1 MSIFKITLL
10 ASKWSAIGAF
20 AVKAVVVMA
29 LIALAAV
36 ATPHIAKFVDK
47 HRKPE
52 KPKED
57 DGVHS
62 AQNVRGIFDASKE
75 DDFDPNYKIY
85 NTDIYGV
92 DKKHGKKQR

>member
-10 ASKWSAIGAF
+10 AGKWSALAAF
-20 AVKAVVVMA
+20 AIKAVIVMA

-52 KPKED
+52 EPKED
-57 DGVHS
+57 DE
-62 AQNVRGIFDASKE
+62 VRGIFDASKE

>member
-10 ASKWSAIGAF
+10 ASSWSALGAF
-20 AVKAVVVMA
+20 AVKAVVIMA

-36 ATPHIAKFVDK
+36 ATPYIAKVIDK

-52 KPKED
+52 EPKKD
-57 DGVHS
+57 DGLHS
-62 AQNVRGIFDASKE
+62 AQNVRGIFEASKDE
-75 DDFDPNYKIY
+75 DFDPNYKIY

-92 DKKHGKKQR
+92 DKKHGKKQ

>member
-10 ASKWSAIGAF
+10 AGKWSAIGAF

-36 ATPHIAKFVDK
+36 ATPHIAKIVDK

-57 DGVHS
+57 DG
-62 AQNVRGIFDASKE
+62 VRGIFDASKE

>member
-10 ASKWSAIGAF
+10 ASSWSALGAF
-20 AVKAVVVMA
+20 AVKAVIIMA

-36 ATPHIAKFVDK
+36 ATPYIAKVIDK

-52 KPKED
+52 EPKKD
-57 DGVHS
+57 DE
-62 AQNVRGIFDASKE
+62 VRGIFEASKDE
-75 DDFDPNYKIY
+75 DFDPNYKIY

-92 DKKHGKKQR
+92 DKKHGKKQ

>member
-10 ASKWSAIGAF
+10 ASKWSALAAF
-20 AVKAVVVMA
+20 AVKAVIVMA

-36 ATPHIAKFVDK
+36 ATPYIAKVIDK

-52 KPKED
+52 EPKKD
-57 DGVHS
+57 DGLH
-62 AQNVRGIFDASKE
+62 GIFEASKE

>member
-10 ASKWSAIGAF
+10 ASKWSALAAF
-20 AVKAVVVMA
+20 AVKAVIVMA

-47 HRKPE
+47 RRKPE
-52 KPKED
+52 EPKED
-57 DGVHS
+57 DE
-62 AQNVRGIFDASKE
+62 VRGIFDASKE
-75 DDFDPNYKIY
+75 NDFDPNYKIY

>member
-10 ASKWSAIGAF
+10 ASSWSALGAF
-20 AVKAVVVMA
+20 AVKAVIIMA

-36 ATPHIAKFVDK
+36 ATPYIAKVIDK

-52 KPKED
+52 EPKKD
-57 DGVHS
+57 DGLHS
-62 AQNVRGIFDASKE
+62 AQNVRGIFEASKDE
-75 DDFDPNYKIY
+75 DFDPNYKIY

-92 DKKHGKKQR
+92 DKKHGKKQ